1 VSTAT
6 VSHVAAAEETI
17 NSLPTTSGRL
27 GTTIPTTVRVAA
39 VLPPEGVVK
48 APMAH
53 LLYAHVDAADQL
65 PELHVTELHVYN
77 EDTEYESVVPLGTI
91 PVSIVWHAAKV
102 VAPSL

>member
-1 VSTAT
+1 
-6 VSHVAAAEETI
+6 
-17 NSLPTTSGRL
+17 
-27 GTTIPTTVRVAA
+27 
-39 VLPPEGVVK
+39 
-48 APMAH
+48 MAH